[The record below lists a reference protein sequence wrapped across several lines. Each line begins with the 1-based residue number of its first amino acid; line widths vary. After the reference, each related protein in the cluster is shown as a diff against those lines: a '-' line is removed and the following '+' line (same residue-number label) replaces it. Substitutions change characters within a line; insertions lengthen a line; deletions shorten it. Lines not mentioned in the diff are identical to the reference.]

1 MNMVTQ
7 LFTKLDSLSV
17 NAIETIY
24 QSLTTALLPVF
35 TVAVTLYVVYWGY
48 EMLYGRASLTAGA
61 FVWRMLRIWLIYVIA
76 FGWSTFSALVVQV
89 FTTTGDGVATAVCTG
104 VGGTGCST
112 PEMAVG
118 TQISTV
124 FTNGMAA
131 AKTIASSGGWSTAAV
146 GLALLAIVDIIAVT
160 VFVAV
165 AITMVMIGKVALFVL
180 LGLAPLFIAMALFDF
195 TSTLFTGWLRTCVQY
210 AIVPVIVYGILSFVL
225 TVMNV
230 AVTNVTGITDFTSG
244 LTLLAP
250 FLILCVVGV
259 VILLQALPI
268 AASIA
273 GGTSLFNPLP
283 GVIAASYRG
292 HRLRSF
298 LAQGRLGPPY
308 RPPLP
313 PPPGGGGSGFATI
326 SPGANTISSGGRG
339 GVSNT
344 YNSPAAE
351 QVAGALLAS
360 RVAQYRARNAK
371 TSESES

>member
-7 LFTKLDSLSV
+7 LFQKLDTMSV
-17 NAIETIY
+17 NAIQTIY
-24 QSLTTALLPVF
+24 QSLATALLPVF
-35 TVAVTLYVVYWGY
+35 TIGVTLYVVYWGY

-61 FVWRMLRIWLIYVIA
+61 FVWRMLRIWLIYIIA

-118 TQISTV
+118 NQISTV
-124 FTNGMAA
+124 FTNGMTA
-131 AKTIASSGGWSTAAV
+131 AKTIAASGGWGAAFP
-146 GLALLAIVDIIAVT
+146 LALLAIIDIIAVT
-160 VFVAV
+160 IFVAV

-195 TSTLFTGWLRTCVQY
+195 SSSLFTGWLRTCLQY
-210 AIVPVIVYGILSFVL
+210 AIVPVIVYGILAFIL
-225 TVMNV
+225 TVMNA
-230 AVTNVTGITDFTSG
+230 AVTNITGITDFSSG

-273 GGTSLFNPLP
+273 GGAPLYNPFPGAVSGATRGYLFRR
-283 GVIAASYRG
+283 A
-292 HRLRSF
+292 LRS
-298 LAQGRLGPPY
+298 GRAGDGFGPPL
-308 RPPLP
+308 LP
-313 PPPGGGGSGFATI
+313 APVSGGGSSTI
-326 SPGANTISSGGRG
+326 TQGANTISSGGRG
-339 GVSNT
+339 DEPNY

-360 RVAQYRARNAK
+360 RVAQYRVRNAK